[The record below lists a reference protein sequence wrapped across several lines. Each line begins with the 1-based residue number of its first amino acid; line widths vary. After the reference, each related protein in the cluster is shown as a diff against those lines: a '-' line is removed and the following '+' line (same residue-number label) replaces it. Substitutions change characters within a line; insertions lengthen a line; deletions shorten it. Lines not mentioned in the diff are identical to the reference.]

1 VKLSTFSLHDIK
13 LQNAETTPSQMLTLS
28 GGDVTRSTDALTLMI
43 VLSASNLN
51 QLKAVSTLATFAN
64 DTFVNIA
71 EDAILDLANNGLHA
85 AIHQVDV
92 FIPDD
97 TALEIVSFL
106 FDLNVGLLNL
116 AFSEAIN
123 ISTFDP
129 TRITLQN
136 SQTLDEFSVAIT
148 GCMESLVSYA
158 ITSLSFL

>member
-1 VKLSTFSLHDIK
+1 MKLSTFSLHDIK

-28 GGDVTRSTDALTLMI
+28 GGDVTRSTDALTLII
-43 VLSASNLN
+43 VLSTSYLN
-51 QLKAVSTLATFAN
+51 QLKAR
-64 DTFVNIA
+64 
-71 EDAILDLANNGLHA
+71 DAILDLANNGLHA